1 MARFKQSFNL
11 SKSCSGCKFNSVGV
25 PEMQRLQPA
34 SIQETKESE
43 QRGWEQTSL
52 MEKQVSYECLYCIA
66 CFVRWCF
73 SFTSSMLTIN
83 RVLLR
88 VKRRPRF
95 CLIQHFSFADIGV
108 LGFLMCPVGSATHQP
123 VQDLQKPLSC
133 IYTVCHTA
141 SIILCCSEFVIHFK
155 TALWILM
162 HLCFEVHD
170 CLQNGRSFTFLSSF
184 DINSKMFSNH
194 SISRNN

>member
-25 PEMQRLQPA
+25 LFLFLEPEMQRLQPA

-52 MEKQVSYECLYCIA
+52 MEKQVSYECLYCIE

-88 VKRRPRF
+88 VKQRPRF

-108 LGFLMCPVGSATHQP
+108 LGFLMCPSGECNTPTSSRPAKASKLH
-123 VQDLQKPLSC
+123 LHSLSYSKH
-133 IYTVCHTA
+133 YTV
-141 SIILCCSEFVIHFK
+141 
-155 TALWILM
+155 
-162 HLCFEVHD
+162 
-170 CLQNGRSFTFLSSF
+170 LQRICDPFQNCPLDTYAF
-184 DINSKMFSNH
+184 MF
-194 SISRNN
+194 